1 MKEKIIALYFNSF
14 LLLLYDNIT
23 MLIAL
28 KIALEIAKNQEYF
41 MLELKNNLLIL
52 INMEVFEKLKT
63 F

>member
-41 MLELKNNLLIL
+41 MLELKNNLLML
-52 INMEVFEKLKT
+52 INMEVSEKLKI

>member
-28 KIALEIAKNQEYF
+28 KIALEVKNQEYF
-41 MLELKNNLLIL
+41 ILELKNNLLML
-52 INMEVFEKLKT
+52 INMEVFEKLKI

>member
-41 MLELKNNLLIL
+41 MLEFKNNLLML
-52 INMEVFEKLKT
+52 INMEVFEKLKI

>member
-28 KIALEIAKNQEYF
+28 KIALEVKNQEYF
-41 MLELKNNLLIL
+41 ILELKNNLLML
-52 INMEVFEKLKT
+52 INMEVSEKLKI

>member
-28 KIALEIAKNQEYF
+28 KIALEIAKN
-41 MLELKNNLLIL
+41 
-52 INMEVFEKLKT
+52 
-63 F
+63 